1 MAELEIHH
9 SYIIKEDDIIKMGN
23 AIFKIK
29 LIQINE
35 NDNEPKGENNETEN
49 NNNNTLI
56 TSGSANNS
64 LELNKYRIN
73 DINIASTKIKVK
85 GI

>member
-29 LIQINE
+29 MIQINE
-35 NDNEPKGENNETEN
+35 NDNEPKGKIMKRK
-49 NNNNTLI
+49 I
-56 TSGSANNS
+56 T
-64 LELNKYRIN
+64 IT
-73 DINIASTKIKVK
+73 IP
-85 GI
+85 